1 MVGRPD
7 VTVSGPPRLEATVE
21 IDTPPA
27 RVWELVAD
35 LPRMASWSPMVVRTV
50 VLGGPV
56 RLGTHAVNVN
66 RRGLMFWP
74 TRSTVV
80 RFEPERE
87 LAFRVAENHMVWS
100 FSLSPLADGTRTL
113 VTQRREPSEGISR
126 LSSAFIGTFLG
137 GQSDFTDDLRVG
149 MRQTLD
155 RLKVEAESGPSA
167 RKSG

>member
-1 MVGRPD
+1 VVGGPGGGS
-7 VTVSGPPRLEATVE
+7 VSPAAEVPLLEASVE

-27 RVWELVAD
+27 RVWELVSD
-35 LPRMASWSPMVVRTV
+35 LPRMASWSPMVLHTV

-66 RRGLMFWP
+66 RRGLMVWP

-100 FSLSPLADGTRTL
+100 FSLTPLEDGTRTH
-113 VTQRREPSEGISR
+113 VVQRREPGEGITR
-126 LSSAFIGTFLG
+126 LSRTFIGTFLG

-155 RLKVEAESGPSA
+155 RLKAEAEAG
-167 RKSG
+167 